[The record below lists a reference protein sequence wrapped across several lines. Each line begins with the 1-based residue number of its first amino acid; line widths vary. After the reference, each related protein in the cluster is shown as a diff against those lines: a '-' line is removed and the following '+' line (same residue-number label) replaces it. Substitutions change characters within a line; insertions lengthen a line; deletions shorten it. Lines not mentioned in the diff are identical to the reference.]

1 MSLNRYA
8 ARRDQAEPPIIEALE
23 RVGAA
28 VYPLD
33 YPVDL
38 LVRFGNV
45 WHLLEV
51 KTGRGKRLTVKVDK
65 RQQAQI
71 SFIKTN
77 RTPIVRTPLEA
88 LRAIGAITPSNFEDL
103 S

>member
-1 MSLNRYA
+1 MSLNRFA
-8 ARRDQAEPPIIEALE
+8 VRRDQAEPPIIDALE

-38 LVRFGNV
+38 LVRFRER

-51 KTGRGKRLTVKVDK
+51 KTGRGKKQTIKVDK
-65 RQQAQI
+65 RQQAQ
-71 SFIKTN
+71 SNFIQTTG
-77 RTPIVRTPLEA
+77 TPIVRTPLEA
-88 LRAIGAITPSNFEDL
+88 LRAIGAINPSHFEDL